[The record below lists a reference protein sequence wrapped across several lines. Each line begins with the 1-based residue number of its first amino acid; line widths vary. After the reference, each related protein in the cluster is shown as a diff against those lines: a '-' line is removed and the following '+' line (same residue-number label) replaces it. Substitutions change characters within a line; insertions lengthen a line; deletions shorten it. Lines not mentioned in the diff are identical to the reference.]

1 MSRFTRQLSEKD
13 RQRELDWV
21 DSLDEYPEVQAI
33 MRSIF
38 EQDKL
43 TLFTILARIQYVIVL
58 SVEIYVLDRCS
69 NGITHITDLLFLR
82 ERRKFER
89 THNQNV
95 LFGSLHRRFTNVATK
110 LLGMSVRL
118 QSKRMNIGTI

>member
-1 MSRFTRQLSEKD
+1 MSIFTKPFSEED
-13 RQRELDWV
+13 RQRELKWV
-21 DSLDEYPEVQAI
+21 DSLDDPEAKAI
-33 MRSIF
+33 IRSIL

-43 TLFTILARIQYVIVL
+43 TLFTIFAKVLHATVL
-58 SVEIYVLDRCS
+58 SVEIYILDRCGD
-69 NGITHITDLLFLR
+69 GITHITELLFLR

-95 LFGSLHRRFTNVATK
+95 LFGSLHRRLTNVATK

>member
-1 MSRFTRQLSEKD
+1 MSIFTSFSEED
-13 RQRELDWV
+13 RQRELKWA
-21 DSLDEYPEVQAI
+21 DSLDVDTQVKAI
-33 MRSIF
+33 IRSIL

-43 TLFTILARIQYVIVL
+43 TLFTIFAKVLHVSVL
-58 SVEIYVLDRCS
+58 SVEIDVLDWCG
-69 NGITHITDLLFLR
+69 NGITHITNLLFLR

-89 THNQNV
+89 THNENV
-95 LFGSLHRRFTNVATK
+95 LFGSLHRRLTNVAIK